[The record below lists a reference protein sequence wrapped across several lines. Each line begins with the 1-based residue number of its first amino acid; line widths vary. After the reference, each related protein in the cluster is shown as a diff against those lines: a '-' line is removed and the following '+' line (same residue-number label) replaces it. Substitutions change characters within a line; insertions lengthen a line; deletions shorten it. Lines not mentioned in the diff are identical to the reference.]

1 MFDGSVRRSEAWI
14 CSLPFVHSFFVMEV
28 WLHKLVRSLFV
39 FLPCVRFGGKDKN
52 MAYNHGKEEKQFQRM
67 WRRFRKEYRE
77 AGMSDEAI
85 EEMYRFDRDV
95 FNRDRAF
102 EIHRHIPLPMNNYY
116 SDEYDP
122 DYYEEPEYPVS
133 DESSPEHSRYWWTEE
148 IDNPMLAAYIK
159 TLSSKD
165 IDLITM
171 FYFEGFTQ
179 KEIAEKMVVSQQAV
193 SKRLAQFER
202 IKKKI
207 KNF

>member
-1 MFDGSVRRSEAWI
+1 
-14 CSLPFVHSFFVMEV
+14 
-28 WLHKLVRSLFV
+28 
-39 FLPCVRFGGKDKN
+39 
-52 MAYNHGKEEKQFQRM
+52 MAYNHGREEKKFQIM
-67 WRRFRKEYRE
+67 WKKLRKEYKD

-85 EEMYRFDRDV
+85 EKMYLFDRDV

-116 SDEYDP
+116 SDEDDP

-133 DESSPEHSRYWWTEE
+133 DDSSSAHSRYWWIEE
-148 IDNPMLAAYIK
+148 IDIPMLTAYIK
-159 TLSSKD
+159 TLSLQD
-165 IDLITM
+165 IELITM

-179 KEIAEKMVVSQQAV
+179 KEIAEKKGITQQAV

-202 IKKKI
+202 IKKNI